1 MAPDPP
7 HRRSSHSRSDFC
19 GRQVV
24 WAGVIGAVSGFLL
37 GQFLRMVVARTP
49 VQLPSYALFWLVLLL
64 SAMGCLGAMAIEAV
78 RQLQTSNP
86 NPAYHRLR
94 QQRQRQAAE
103 RQRRRGAR

>member
-1 MAPDPP
+1 MAPDSP
-7 HRRSSHSRSDFC
+7 HRRSFHSRSDFC

-24 WAGVIGAVSGFLL
+24 WAGVIGGVSGFLL

-64 SAMGCLGAMAIEAV
+64 SAMGWLGAMAIEAV

-86 NPAYHRLR
+86 NPVYHRLR

>member
-1 MAPDPP
+1 MVPDPTEP
-7 HRRSSHSRSDFC
+7 DTSRSRSDFC

-24 WAGVIGAVSGFLL
+24 WAGLIGGVGGFLL

-49 VQLPSYALFWLVLLL
+49 TQLPSYALFWLIVLL